1 MTFEEIDVNTYS
13 GNIPTDTDLVV
24 AESGDVKET
33 ALVLYGFD
41 EIGMFDD
48 EFNNPVYGFLG
59 NQQEIPMEKKRIKIE
74 RWLDRYNHIME
85 LMRTILAITTI
96 LLQLYIISK
105 LV

>member
-1 MTFEEIDVNTYS
+1 VENIALGIVQKKEINKMTFTEIDVTTYS

-24 AESGDVKET
+24 AESGDVEET

-59 NQQEIPMEKKRIKIE
+59 DK
-74 RWLDRYNHIME
+74 
-85 LMRTILAITTI
+85 
-96 LLQLYIISK
+96 
-105 LV
+105 

>member
-1 MTFEEIDVNTYS
+1 MMETIVIGIVQKKEINKMTFTEIDVNTYS

-59 NQQEIPMEKKRIKIE
+59 NQ
-74 RWLDRYNHIME
+74 
-85 LMRTILAITTI
+85 
-96 LLQLYIISK
+96 
-105 LV
+105 